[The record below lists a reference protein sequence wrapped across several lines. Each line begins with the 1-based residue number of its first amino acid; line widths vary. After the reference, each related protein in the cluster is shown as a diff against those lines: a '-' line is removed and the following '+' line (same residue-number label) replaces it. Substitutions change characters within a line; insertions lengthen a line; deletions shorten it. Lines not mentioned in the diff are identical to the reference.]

1 MITVRFVFDSSS
13 LIALSQTCLIDL
25 LAGLREKM
33 KADFLIPAVVEQE
46 VVGRP
51 LHIKRFELNAVR
63 IKKAV
68 DSGVF
73 IVKELRSEQDAQMIS
88 GIANNCLFVA
98 DRPIQLLQGGE
109 ISALALALQENAE
122 AFVIDERTTRM
133 LIEAPQELL
142 QLMQERYSQKISMQ
156 KEKVAALRSLFGGL
170 NIIRSVELV
179 ALAAEQGLLQQV
191 LPEGKQSLEAALYA
205 VKYNGC
211 AVSSR
216 EIDLFLRNV

>member
-1 MITVRFVFDSSS
+1 MRFVFDSSS
-13 LIALSQTCLIDL
+13 LIALSQSCLIDL

-33 KADFLIPAVVEQE
+33 KADFLIPEMVEQE

-73 IVKELRSEQDAQMIS
+73 IVKELQGEQEAQRIS

-98 DRPIQLLQGGE
+98 GRPIRLLQGGE
-109 ISALALALQENAE
+109 IAALALALQENAA

-133 LIEAPQELL
+133 LIEAPRELL
-142 QLMQERYSQKISMQ
+142 QLMQERYRQRISMQ
-156 KEKVAALRSLFGGL
+156 KEGVDALRSLFGGL

-179 ALAAEQGLLQQV
+179 ALAEQNGLLQQV

-216 EIDLFLRNV
+216 EIDLFLRGI

>member
-1 MITVRFVFDSSS
+1 MRFVFDSSS
-13 LIALSQTCLIDL
+13 LIALSQTCLVDL
-25 LAGLREKM
+25 LAGLKEKM
-33 KADFLIPAVVEQE
+33 NADFLIPSVVEQE

-73 IVKELRSEQDAQMIS
+73 IVKELQGEQDAQMIS

-98 DRPIQLLQGGE
+98 GRPIQLLQGGE
-109 ISALALALQENAE
+109 IAALALALQENAQ

-133 LIEAPQELL
+133 LIEAPRELL
-142 QLMQERYSQKISMQ
+142 QLMQERYRQKISMQ
-156 KEKVAALRSLFGGL
+156 KERVAEMRSLFGGL

-191 LPEGKQSLEAALYA
+191 LPAGKQSLEAALYA

-211 AVSSR
+211 AVSSM
-216 EIDLFLRNV
+216 EIDLFLRNT